1 MLRWGRTTST
11 TCSTFA
17 FSCSI
22 RSHQSLS
29 PTTIGTI
36 APVDQIYILLVH
48 FFWTN
53 SLFFQLVHPLLSTI
67 LLPVCALVILNLR
80 VLSRVP
86 SASRPRSAS
95 RRRFS
100 IWQRQNLETSFKKFH
115 VIKRKY
121 RIIAGEQ
128 PTSTWQRFAV
138 ESFWFSSSAT
148 SRASPSVDLR
158 SGGNNPLLA
167 TCPLVYLSPFLFS
180 VPGSQRYFVA
190 LNHWSFTGL
199 LRHRWVP
206 CICMNIYCEAS
217 RGWLKSNLLV

>member
-1 MLRWGRTTST
+1 MLRWAKTTST
-11 TCSTFA
+11 TYSTFA
-17 FSCSI
+17 SSCSI
-22 RSHQSLS
+22 RSCQSILS
-29 PTTIGTI
+29 LDLLHLWTKFIYFGTKFDVLI
-36 APVDQIYILLVH
+36 
-48 FFWTN
+48 
-53 SLFFQLVHPLLSTI
+53 FFQVVHPLLSTI